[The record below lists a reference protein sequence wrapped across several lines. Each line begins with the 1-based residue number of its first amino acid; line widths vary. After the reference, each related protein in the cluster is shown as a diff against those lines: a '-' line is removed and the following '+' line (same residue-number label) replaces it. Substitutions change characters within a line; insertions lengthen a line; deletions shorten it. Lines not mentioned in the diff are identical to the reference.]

1 MPGADKTILQNT
13 AGVILAAG
21 FSGRMGV
28 PKLSLPFDENQTF
41 TEKIIN
47 TYLSAGCKNIV
58 LVVNRQGKEVLKQQK
73 DFPAESNVSVV
84 LNAFPERERFYSLQT
99 GLKSLDRVPAVFVQN
114 IDNPFVHPAW
124 LQKLTEALEPGTFVV
139 PHHNGHGG
147 HPVLL
152 SGKIVGDIIASKS
165 YKKNLRDFLQA
176 YPKINCPVA
185 DEKILV
191 NINSPAEYRK
201 YFGPASH

>member
-1 MPGADKTILQNT
+1 MKNPGILLQNT

-28 PKLSLPFDENQTF
+28 PKLSLPFDDNQTF

-58 LVVNRQGKEVLKQQK
+58 LVVNRQGKEVLKKQK
-73 DFPAESNVSVV
+73 DFLVEGNVFVV

-99 GLKSLDRVPAVFVQN
+99 GLKLLDRIPAVFVQN
-114 IDNPFVHPAW
+114 IDNPFVHPDW
-124 LQKLTEALEPGTFVV
+124 LQKLTEAIEPGTFAV
-139 PHHNGHGG
+139 PHHKGQGG

-152 SGKIVGDIIASKS
+152 SGKIVRDIIAFKS
-165 YKKNLRDFLQA
+165 YRKNLRDFLQA

-201 YFGPASH
+201 YFGHASH

>member
-1 MPGADKTILQNT
+1 MPVADKTILQNS
-13 AGVILAAG
+13 AVVILAAG

-47 TYLSAGCKNIV
+47 TYLTAGCKNIV
-58 LVVNRQGKEVLKQQK
+58 LVVNRQGKEMLKQQK
-73 DFPAESNVSVV
+73 DFPAKSNVSMV

-99 GLKSLDRVPAVFVQN
+99 GLKLLDGFHSVFVQN
-114 IDNPFVHPAW
+114 IDNPFVHPRL
-124 LQKLTEALEPGTFVV
+124 LQKLAEAFEPDTFVV
-139 PHHNGHGG
+139 PHYNGHGG

-152 SGKIVGDIIASKS
+152 SGKIVRDIKTFKNIR
-165 YKKNLRDFLQA
+165 KNLRDFLRA
-176 YPKINCPVA
+176 YPKNNCPVT

-191 NINSPAEYRK
+191 NINSPEEYRK
-201 YFGPASH
+201 YFGKLK

>member
-1 MPGADKTILQNT
+1 MPGADKTILQNS
-13 AGVILAAG
+13 AVVILAAG

-28 PKLSLPFDENQTF
+28 PKLSLPFDKNQTF
-41 TEKIIN
+41 TEKIIT
-47 TYLSAGCKNIV
+47 TYLTAGCKNIV
-58 LVVNRQGKEVLKQQK
+58 LVVNRQGIKGLKQQK
-73 DFPAESNVSVV
+73 DFLTKCNVSVV

-99 GLKSLDRVPAVFVQN
+99 GLKLPDEFRAVFVQD
-114 IDNPFVHPAW
+114 IDNPFVHPEW
-124 LQKLTEALEPGTFVV
+124 LQKLADAFKPGAFVV

-152 SGKIVGDIIASKS
+152 SGKIVRDIQTFKS
-165 YKKNLRDFLQA
+165 YRKNLRDFLQA
-176 YPKINCPVA
+176 YPKIDCPVE

-201 YFGPASH
+201 YFGKLE